1 MKSSWLIAGLI
12 ALGLSAC
19 GPDRAAVTSAAMDEG
34 LAFLATNA
42 KAQGVVTL
50 PSGLQY
56 KIVKSGPADGIK
68 PIPGD
73 EVKVNYE
80 GKLISG
86 KVFDSSYQRGV
97 PAALPLDALVP
108 GWIEALQLMRPGDA
122 WLLYVPANLAYGE
135 NGAGEIPPGST
146 LIFKIELLGVLPGPG
161 HRQQG

>member
-1 MKSSWLIAGLI
+1 MKTSWLIAGLI

-19 GPDRAAVTSAAMDEG
+19 GPDRAAVTSAALDEG
-34 LAFLATNA
+34 RTFLATNA
-42 KAQGVVTL
+42 KAQGVVTR

-56 KIVKSGPADGIK
+56 KIIKSGPADGIK

-86 KVFDSSYQRGV
+86 KMFDSSYQRGV
-97 PAALPLDALVP
+97 PAALP
-108 GWIEALQLMRPGDA
+108 LQLMRPGDA

-161 HRQQG
+161 HKQQG